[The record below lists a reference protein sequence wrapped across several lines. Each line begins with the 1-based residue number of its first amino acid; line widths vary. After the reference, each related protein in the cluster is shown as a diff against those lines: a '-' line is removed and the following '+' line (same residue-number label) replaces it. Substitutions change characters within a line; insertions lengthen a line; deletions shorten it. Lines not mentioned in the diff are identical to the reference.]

1 MLRSIFIIPSNIS
14 AGAGPTIICT
24 SDQLSA
30 KRSLRHNR
38 ITLHYIHAELLS
50 SVLRSHYTTR
60 GLGGITAMMVRVE
73 HASIAPK
80 KGDRPCQLARKVD
93 PSFTPARNAAL
104 SSSRVFPP
112 QRRHSHST
120 EYIKPQPISPV
131 FLNFTD
137 SALIREKK
145 SFSEVE

>member
-1 MLRSIFIIPSNIS
+1 
-14 AGAGPTIICT
+14 
-24 SDQLSA
+24 
-30 KRSLRHNR
+30 
-38 ITLHYIHAELLS
+38 
-50 SVLRSHYTTR
+50 
-60 GLGGITAMMVRVE
+60 MMVRVK

-93 PSFTPARNAAL
+93 PSFTSARNAAL
-104 SSSRVFPP
+104 SSPRAFPP